1 MVVVMKYCAARC
13 SLHFAHTCGQ
23 QLNSYLQCRRSR
35 QCHRRQKRPL
45 EELERDERNIK
56 EYNTIVVMPTEM
68 AVASSATLTEFDRG
82 GNRV

>member
-1 MVVVMKYCAARC
+1 MVVVMKYCAAHC

-23 QLNSYLQCRRSR
+23 QLNSYLQCRL
-35 QCHRRQKRPL
+35 HRRQKRPL